1 MINCMIIKYK
11 YIEVTVDVVFKD
23 HICFLS
29 GDSGSGKTFLLR
41 VLESYLSRKNISYC
55 LFNYSSMAAVNGFDF
70 DSVDVVMLDNADL
83 YMNRDIYMKAK
94 KSHALVLICM
104 HSYSG
109 FDPSGSGEYVID
121 HEERTNTLS
130 VRRLGI

>member
-1 MINCMIIKYK
+1 MG
-11 YIEVTVDVVFKD
+11 VTIDAEFKD

-29 GDSGSGKTFLLR
+29 GDSGSGKSFLLR
-41 VLESYLSRKNISYC
+41 VFESYLSGKSISYC
-55 LFNYSSMAAVNGFDF
+55 LFNYSSMVAVRGFDF

-109 FDPSGSGEYVID
+109 FDPSGSGEYIID

>member
-1 MINCMIIKYK
+1 MDVKYK
-11 YIEVTVDVVFKD
+11 YMGVTIDAEFKD

-29 GDSGSGKTFLLR
+29 GDSCSGKSFLLR
-41 VLESYLSRKNISYC
+41 VFESYLSRKNISYC
-55 LFNYSSMAAVNGFDF
+55 LFNYSSMVAVRGFGF

-121 HEERTNTLS
+121 HEEKANTLS

>member
-1 MINCMIIKYK
+1 MINCMDVKYK
-11 YIEVTVDVVFKD
+11 YMGVTIDAEFKD

-29 GDSGSGKTFLLR
+29 GDSGSGKSFLLR
-41 VLESYLSRKNISYC
+41 VFESYLSRKNISYC
-55 LFNYSSMAAVNGFDF
+55 LFNYSSMVAVSGFDF

-121 HEERTNTLS
+121 HEEKTNTLS
-130 VRRLGI
+130 VRHLGI

>member
-1 MINCMIIKYK
+1 MINCMIVKYK
-11 YIEVTVDVVFKD
+11 YMEVTVDAEFKD
-23 HICFLS
+23 HICFLN
-29 GDSGSGKTFLLR
+29 GDSGSGNTFLLR

-104 HSYSG
+104 HSYCG
-109 FDPSGSGEYVID
+109 FDPDGSGEYVIV
-121 HEERTNTLS
+121 HEERTNTLR

>member
-1 MINCMIIKYK
+1 MDVKYK
-11 YIEVTVDVVFKD
+11 YMGVTIDAEFKD

-29 GDSGSGKTFLLR
+29 GDYASGKSFLLR
-41 VLESYLSRKNISYC
+41 VFESYLSRKNISYC
-55 LFNYSSMAAVNGFDF
+55 LFNYSSMVAVRGFDF

-121 HEERTNTLS
+121 HEEKTNTLS

>member
-1 MINCMIIKYK
+1 MDVKYK
-11 YIEVTVDVVFKD
+11 YMGVTIDAEFKD
-23 HICFLS
+23 YICFLS
-29 GDSGSGKTFLLR
+29 GDSGSGKSFLLR
-41 VLESYLSRKNISYC
+41 VFESYLSRKNISYC
-55 LFNYSSMAAVNGFDF
+55 LFNYSSMVAVRGFDF

-121 HEERTNTLS
+121 HEEKTNTLS

>member
-1 MINCMIIKYK
+1 MINCMIVKYK
-11 YIEVTVDVVFKD
+11 YMEVTVDVEFKD
-23 HICFLS
+23 HICFLN

-55 LFNYSSMAAVNGFDF
+55 LFNYSSMAAVNGFGF

-104 HSYSG
+104 HSYCG
-109 FDPSGSGEYVID
+109 FDPDGSGEYVIV
-121 HEERTNTLS
+121 HEERTNTLR

>member
-1 MINCMIIKYK
+1 MDVKYK
-11 YIEVTVDVVFKD
+11 YMGVTIDAEFKD
-23 HICFLS
+23 NICFLS
-29 GDSGSGKTFLLR
+29 GDSGSGKSFLLR
-41 VLESYLSRKNISYC
+41 VFESYLSRKNISYC
-55 LFNYSSMAAVNGFDF
+55 LFNYSSMVAVRGFDF

-121 HEERTNTLS
+121 HEEKTNTLS

>member
-1 MINCMIIKYK
+1 MG
-11 YIEVTVDVVFKD
+11 VTIDAEFKD

-29 GDSGSGKTFLLR
+29 GDSGSGKSFLLR
-41 VLESYLSRKNISYC
+41 VFESYLSGKSISYC
-55 LFNYSSMAAVNGFDF
+55 LFNYSSMVAVRGFDF
-70 DSVDVVMLDNADL
+70 DSVDVVMLDNVDL

-109 FDPSGSGEYVID
+109 FDPSGSGEYIID